1 MNATTPTKKQKQI
14 IDYVLRE
21 TKILSAYDIIIL
33 ANRKNK
39 KLIKILTKN
48 CFAIILKLAR
58 FIVYTERNRTR
69 YVQWSVSRK
78 IQRGRFFIVIRNNK

>member
-1 MNATTPTKKQKQI
+1 MSATTPTKKQMQI

-21 TKILSAYDIIIL
+21 TKTLSAYDIIIL
-33 ANRKNK
+33 ENRKNK

-48 CFAIILKLAR
+48 FFAIILKIAR

-69 YVQWSVSRK
+69 DVQWSVTRK
-78 IQRGRFFIVIRNNK
+78 IQRGRFFIVI

>member
-1 MNATTPTKKQKQI
+1 MSTTTPTKRQMEI

-21 TKILSAYDIIIL
+21 TKTLSAYDIIL

-39 KLIKILTKN
+39 KLKKILTKN

-58 FIVYTERNRTR
+58 FIIYTEGNRTR
-69 YVQWSVSRK
+69 DIQWSVIRK
-78 IQRGRFFIVIRNNK
+78 IQRGRFFIE